1 MVDTTVVDNHYKE
14 AKKEQSGWFPVH
26 KVQMQYFSGS
36 ETTYTKYSS
45 SPLYNLICFLIEINI
60 NMKFILFNS

>member
-1 MVDTTVVDNHYKE
+1 MVDTTGVANIDNE

-60 NMKFILFNS
+60 NMKFILIYS